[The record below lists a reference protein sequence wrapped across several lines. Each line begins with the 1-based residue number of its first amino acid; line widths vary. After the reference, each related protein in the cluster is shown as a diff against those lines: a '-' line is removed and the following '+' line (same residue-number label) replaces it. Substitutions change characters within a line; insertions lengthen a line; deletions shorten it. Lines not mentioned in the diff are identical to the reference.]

1 MKRLDKEKLARFR
14 NGIVSHIADDGF
26 PYSIPAKFKVSRDG
40 DVLLEKPKSIPE
52 IARKK
57 VGVLFNHITAIP
69 TGGYN
74 DRRYV
79 LASGS
84 LDEHD
89 GMWKLNVEKISE
101 WDEKVLPFDQLC
113 MRAVPQGTKYL
124 KMFQAP
130 VEA

>member
-1 MKRLDKEKLARFR
+1 MKRLDKDKLAKFR
-14 NGIVSHIADDGF
+14 NGIISHIADDGF
-26 PYSIPAKFKVSRDG
+26 PYSIPAKFQVTRDG

-52 IARKK
+52 LAGKK

-69 TGGYN
+69 TGGYT

-79 LASGS
+79 LVSGS
-84 LDEHD
+84 LDERH
-89 GMWKLNVEKISE
+89 GMWKLNPEQISE

-113 MRAVPQGTKYL
+113 ARAVPQGAKYL
-124 KMFQAP
+124 KMLQAP

>member
-1 MKRLDKEKLARFR
+1 MKRLDKEKLAKF
-14 NGIVSHIADDGF
+14 GYGVLTLIADDGF
-26 PYSIPAKFKVSRDG
+26 PYSIPAKFKVTPDG
-40 DVLLEKPKSIPE
+40 DVLLEKPKTVPDL
-52 IARKK
+52 AGKK

-69 TGGYN
+69 TGGYT

-79 LASGS
+79 LTSGS

-89 GMWKLNVEKISE
+89 GMLKLNVEKISE

-113 MRAVPQGTKYL
+113 AQAVPQAAKYL
-124 KMFQAP
+124 KMLEAP